1 MTGRIYRWLF
11 GLGRSV
17 LPVRDDGPVQTVQ
30 VRLSGREL
38 LDAREVLT
46 AYGIISAPP
55 PGADMLLVC
64 GSGDRS
70 DSVVVA
76 HNHQKYRFRGAEPGE
91 TGLHNGVAG
100 STILLAANGDVII
113 TPASGKVV
121 VQGTITAKDF
131 ITETGVKLSDH
142 IHGGVKAGSDTT
154 SGPQG

>member
-11 GLGRSV
+11 GLGRSS

-46 AYGIISAPP
+46 AYGLISAPP
-55 PGADMLLVC
+55 PGTDMLLVC

-76 HNHQKYRFRGAEPGE
+76 HNHQKYRFRGAETGE

-100 STILLAANGDVII
+100 STILLKANGDVLII
-113 TPASGKVV
+113 PGSGKVV
-121 VQGTITAKDF
+121 VQGTVTAKDF
-131 ITETGVKLSDH
+131 ITEAGIKLSDH
-142 IHGGVKAGSDTT
+142 THGGVKAGSDTT

>member
-1 MTGRIYRWLF
+1 MIGRVYKWLF
-11 GLGRSV
+11 GLGRST
-17 LPVRDDGPVQTVQ
+17 LPVRDDGPVQTAQ
-30 VRLSGREL
+30 VRLSSREL
-38 LDAREVLT
+38 LDAREVVI
-46 AYGIISAPP
+46 AYGLISAPP

-70 DSVVVA
+70 DSIVVA
-76 HNHQKYRFRGAEPGE
+76 HNHKKYRYRGAQSGE
-91 TGLHNGVAG
+91 AGLHNGVAG
-100 STILLAANGDVII
+100 STILLKANGDVFIM
-113 TPASGKVV
+113 PGSGKAV